1 MDKLFRKIVTPN
13 YYKICDGNFD
23 KNEFNQLLV
32 YREEINKHLINLEK
46 QEIGVFQVLE
56 EGLKKKKK
64 RVYTK
69 EEVKEF
75 GATYYE
81 THKEKLLK
89 QAKERHQRIKELK
102 EKEKETKEK
111 EPCKKEIDIQELQMA
126 LIEMQKSFA
135 IIAEQFMKLTKSMV

>member
-13 YYKICDGNFD
+13 YYKICDGKFD

-56 EGLKKKKK
+56 EGPKKKKK

-69 EEVKEF
+69 EEVKDF

-89 QAKERHQRIKELK
+89 QAKERHQRNKELK
-102 EKEKETKEK
+102 AKEKEIAKEQEK
-111 EPCKKEIDIQELQMA
+111 EPIQNEDME
-126 LIEMQKSFA
+126 EMRKTFI
-135 IIAEQFMKLTKSMV
+135 IIAEQFNKLAKLLERKSI